1 MEGLGDLSGGTFH
14 SIAFDVSAD
23 GAIVVGFGNTA
34 QGSEAFIWDATN
46 GMRNL
51 KSVLVAAGRQ
61 EVERWR
67 LTEATG
73 ISADGRII
81 VGNGTNPN
89 GQTEG
94 WIAELH

>member
-1 MEGLGDLSGGTFH
+1 VAGLGDLPGGTFH

-23 GAIVVGFGNTA
+23 GTIVVGFGNTA
-34 QGSEAFIWDATN
+34 PGSEAFIWDATN

-51 KSVLVAAGRQ
+51 KNLLVAAGVQ
-61 EVERWR
+61 EVEGWR

-81 VGNGTNPN
+81 VGNGTNPS
-89 GQTEG
+89 GQNEG
-94 WIAELH
+94 WVVALP